1 MRMICC
7 FFVLLS
13 LGACSIPQAS
23 APVRPDQL
31 QFEPLVFEFPQVQ
44 RARLSNGIEVY
55 LKEDQDLPLIELTA
69 LIGGGSIFDPAE
81 KTGLSQLFAESL
93 ATGGAGD
100 YTPRQFEEKLANM
113 AVDMSVNSDTYAYT
127 LGMSLHQR
135 DLRESFALLALL
147 LRQPRFDA
155 ERVDLA
161 CKRLIEGVR
170 RQNDNPDALA
180 SRLMAKAIYEDH
192 PLGRSASQLSLKNI
206 DRDDLLA
213 LHRTYFQPQNMS
225 IAVSG
230 AIDLNELTRLFEEF
244 LGSWPNAEMPDL
256 TPPKLVKKPQKGEVF
271 VAVKDIPQT
280 TIMLG
285 QPGIEKNNPDA
296 MALRVANF
304 ILGGGG
310 FNSRMMREI
319 RSNRGLAYSVYSYFK
334 VGYRLPEL
342 FMASCETACSSTLEV
357 ISLMRAQMHELID
370 NPVSEE
376 ELRVAKESLIN
387 SFVFAFND
395 SHSIVTRQQRLD
407 FYTYPADYLQTYRE
421 KISAVTA
428 ADVQRVAAEYLH
440 PDQLQIVLVGRGSEF
455 EDEVPA
461 TLGLPS
467 QRVELGIE

>member
-1 MRMICC
+1 
-7 FFVLLS
+7 
-13 LGACSIPQAS
+13 
-23 APVRPDQL
+23 
-31 QFEPLVFEFPQVQ
+31 
-44 RARLSNGIEVY
+44 
-55 LKEDQDLPLIELTA
+55 
-69 LIGGGSIFDPAE
+69 
-81 KTGLSQLFAESL
+81 
-93 ATGGAGD
+93 
-100 YTPRQFEEKLANM
+100 
-113 AVDMSVNSDTYAYT
+113 
-127 LGMSLHQR
+127 MSLHQR

-170 RQNDNPDALA
+170 RQNDSPDALA

-213 LHRTYFQPQNMS
+213 LHRTYFQPQNLS

-230 AIDLNELTRLFEEF
+230 AIKLDKLTRLLQEL
-244 LGSWPNAEMPDL
+244 LGSWPNGVMPDL
-256 TPPKLVKKPQKGEVF
+256 SPPQLVKKPQKGEVF

-421 KISAVTA
+421 KISAVTVT
-428 ADVQRVAAEYLH
+428 DVQRVATKYLH
-440 PDQLQIVLVGRGSEF
+440 PDLLQIVLVGRGEEF
-455 EDEVPA
+455 ENEVPA
-461 TLGLPS
+461 TLGLPT